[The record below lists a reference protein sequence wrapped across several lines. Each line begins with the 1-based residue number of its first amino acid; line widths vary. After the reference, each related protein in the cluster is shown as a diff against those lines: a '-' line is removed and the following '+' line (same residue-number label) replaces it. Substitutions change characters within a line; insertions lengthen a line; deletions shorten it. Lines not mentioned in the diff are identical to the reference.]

1 MFKLAYVFMKIGLLT
16 VGGGLAM
23 IPIVQQE
30 MINNGW
36 LTQQQFLDVL
46 GISQMTPGPLAVNTA
61 TFVGYR
67 VAALNHP
74 DSGFLLPAISAL
86 CCTIA
91 VCLPSL
97 FCVNAFG
104 CYWATHRNHPCL
116 KRIFDLLR
124 PTVTGLVFV
133 AALTLIASSLWES
146 DVITVKLLKTV
157 PNMTSL
163 VIAVI
168 AFVLTAFTQVSP
180 IRVLLAGIVAG
191 LLVASV

>member
-1 MFKLAYVFMKIGLLT
+1 VLIKAVLLD
-16 VGGGLAM
+16 
-23 IPIVQQE
+23 
-30 MINNGW
+30 W
-36 LTQQQFLDVL
+36 LW
-46 GISQMTPGPLAVNTA
+46 
-61 TFVGYR
+61 
-67 VAALNHP
+67 
-74 DSGFLLPAISAL
+74 
-86 CCTIA
+86 

-104 CYWATHRNHPCL
+104 GYWATHRNHPCL
-116 KRIFDLLR
+116 KSIFDLLR

-163 VIAVI
+163 VIAAI
-168 AFVLTAFTQVSP
+168 AFVLTAFLQVSP